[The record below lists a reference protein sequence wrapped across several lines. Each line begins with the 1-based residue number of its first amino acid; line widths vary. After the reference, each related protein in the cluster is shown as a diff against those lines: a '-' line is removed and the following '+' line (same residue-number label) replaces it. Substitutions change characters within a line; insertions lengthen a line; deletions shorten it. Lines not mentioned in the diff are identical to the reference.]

1 MKKIFFYLWIL
12 LIMSVCSYNL
22 TIHYIPNIV
31 YEVFHNK
38 IEKNQSIGDN
48 EIKHFV
54 IPNHK
59 SRDVVMPNPDFLYS
73 VSFYDLSSGDLK
85 LKGDM
90 PDSTYWSVSFYKPN
104 TINWYVKN
112 DKEFNS
118 NKLELNLTIN
128 NTKGENIIHSPVKK
142 GLMIIRILVENK
154 DQNSIDYY
162 KSLQKSITIN

>member
-31 YEVFHNK
+31 YTVFHYK
-38 IEKNQSIGDN
+38 IEKNQNIKDN
-48 EIKHFV
+48 EIKHFD
-54 IPNHK
+54 IPSDQ
-59 SRDVVMPNPDFLYS
+59 SRNVVMPNPDFLYS
-73 VSFYDLSSGDLK
+73 TIFYDLSEKNLNINAN
-85 LKGDM
+85 M

-104 TINWYVKN
+104 TINWFVKN
-112 DKEFNS
+112 DQEFVTN
-118 NKLELNLTIN
+118 NLDLTLTFNDSESQGVI
-128 NTKGENIIHSPVKK
+128 KSPVKK
-142 GLMIIRILVENK
+142 GFMIIRILVEKK

>member
-48 EIKHFV
+48 EIKHFD

-73 VSFYDLSSGDLK
+73 TIFYDLSEKDLNINAN
-85 LKGDM
+85 M

-104 TINWYVKN
+104 TINWFVKN
-112 DKEFNS
+112 DQEFVT
-118 NKLELNLTIN
+118 KNLDLTLTFN
-128 NTKGENIIHSPVKK
+128 DSGSENVIKSPVKK
-142 GLMIIRILVENK
+142 GFMIIRILVEKK
-154 DQNSIDYY
+154 D
-162 KSLQKSITIN
+162 QKSIKLYRTLQKNIVIN

>member
-1 MKKIFFYLWIL
+1 
-12 LIMSVCSYNL
+12 MSVCSYNL

-31 YEVFHNK
+31 YGVFHNK

-48 EIKHFV
+48 EIKHFD

-73 VSFYDLSSGDLK
+73 VSFYDLSYGDLK
-85 LKGDM
+85 LKGNM

-154 DQNSIDYY
+154 NQNSIDYY

>member
-48 EIKHFV
+48 EIKHFD

-73 VSFYDLSSGDLK
+73 TIFYDLSEKDLNINAN
-85 LKGDM
+85 M

-104 TINWYVKN
+104 TINWFVKN
-112 DKEFNS
+112 DQEFETN
-118 NKLELNLTIN
+118 NLDLTLTFNDSKSQGVI
-128 NTKGENIIHSPVKK
+128 KSPVKK
-142 GLMIIRILVENK
+142 GFMIIRILVEKK

>member
-1 MKKIFFYLWIL
+1 
-12 LIMSVCSYNL
+12 MSVCSYNL

-31 YEVFHNK
+31 YGVFHNK

-48 EIKHFV
+48 EIKHFD
-54 IPNHK
+54 IPNYN

-85 LKGDM
+85 LKGNM

-118 NKLELNLTIN
+118 NRLELNLTIN

-142 GLMIIRILVENK
+142 GLMIIRILVEKK

>member
-48 EIKHFV
+48 EIRHFD

-90 PDSTYWSVSFYKPN
+90 PDSTYWSVSLYKPN